1 MTITAGWYHN
11 SKAFSVRSAAI
22 LTTIRELASVLVNM
36 NGNIEGG
43 GVLN

>member
-11 SKAFSVRSAAI
+11 SKASLVKSAAI

-36 NGNIEGG
+36 NGDNDGG